1 MRGFGFRVLGG
12 LGFRGQGLGCWLLLG
27 VDSDCWSSLSSCGGH
42 RFMHLALNIGA
53 SVTRTW
59 RVDIIQNK
67 TGAVGIVILH

>member
-1 MRGFGFRVLGG
+1 
-12 LGFRGQGLGCWLLLG
+12 
-27 VDSDCWSSLSSCGGH
+27 
-42 RFMHLALNIGA
+42 MHLALNIGA